1 VIWEEAQ
8 RLKPG
13 CPVEVCICSQPHDPF
28 KMPFYNVAD
37 VSDPVN
43 LLQVRRRVKVEKAF
57 RGGSFCVGDCY
68 QVPEDEW
75 EGFSVPESFES
86 AVRTGAQVTTFFTD
100 LDSRQ
105 QLTWKRWVAKYRELM
120 LARAEYLNLYDLAW
134 DKPEAHAVKK
144 GERMYYGFFADQWSR
159 KTPLTLRG
167 LEPGRTYRVYDYA
180 REKELGQVNG
190 DNPVLAVAFK
200 EHLLLEVTPVK

>member
-1 VIWEEAQ
+1 
-8 RLKPG
+8 
-13 CPVEVCICSQPHDPF
+13 
-28 KMPFYNVAD
+28 
-37 VSDPVN
+37 VN

-86 AVRTGAQVTTFFTD
+86 AVGTGAQVTTFFTD
-100 LDSRQ
+100 LDPRQ
-105 QLTWKRWVAKYRELM
+105 QHTWKHWVAKYRELM

-159 KTPLTLRG
+159 KNPLTLRG

-180 REKELGQVNG
+180 REKNLGQVSG
-190 DNPVLAVAFK
+190 DNPLLSVAFK